1 MRFLLIFLLIAF
13 ASCETQNF
21 FYDIAYYK
29 RYELDLSKFTSG
41 YLPKANLYFTVPVE
55 RLDEANLQIQL
66 YKGDKIDFK
75 VKVSGFYQHPTESE
89 IVNGTDNI
97 ELEQRE
103 VFTKDDLII
112 YTYQVPTLK
121 NKIK

>member
-1 MRFLLIFLLIAF
+1 M
-13 ASCETQNF
+13 
-21 FYDIAYYK
+21 
-29 RYELDLSKFTSG
+29 
-41 YLPKANLYFTVPVE
+41 
-55 RLDEANLQIQL
+55 
-66 YKGDKIDFK
+66 
-75 VKVSGFYQHPTESE
+75 KVSGFYQHPTESE